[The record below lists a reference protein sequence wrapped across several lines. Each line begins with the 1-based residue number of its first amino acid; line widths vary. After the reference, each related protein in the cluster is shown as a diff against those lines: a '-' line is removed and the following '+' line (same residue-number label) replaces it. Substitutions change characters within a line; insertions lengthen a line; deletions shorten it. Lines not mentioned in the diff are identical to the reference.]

1 MSLKLWMTI
10 KAIVVFLFGLGF
22 LLIPVSMATLFG
34 TTTDETGLLLARF
47 FGMAWIFEAILL
59 WLSKNFP
66 WPEAQ
71 KIVIAIFISNL
82 IGLALA
88 LIAVIGGLFSGIMGW
103 LSVVLFL
110 VFVLVFGF
118 FLFIKKST

>member
-10 KAIVVFLFGLGF
+10 KAIVVALFGLGF
-22 LLIPVSMATLFG
+22 LLIPASIATLFG
-34 TTTDETGLLLARF
+34 TTTDDTGLLLARF
-47 FGMAWIFEAILL
+47 FGMAWVFEAILL
-59 WLSKNFP
+59 WLAKNFP

-71 KIVIAIFISNL
+71 KIVIAIVISNA
-82 IGLALA
+82 IGLVLA
-88 LIAVIGGLFSGIMGW
+88 LVAATSGIFTGIMGW

-110 VFVLVFGF
+110 IFVLVFAY

>member
-10 KAIVVFLFGLGF
+10 KAIIVVLFGLGF
-22 LLIPVSMATLFG
+22 LLIPATMGTLFG
-34 TTTDETGLLLARF
+34 TSTDETGLLLGRF

-59 WLSKNFP
+59 WLAKNFP

-71 KIVIAIFISNL
+71 KIVIAIVISNV
-82 IGLALA
+82 IGLVLS
-88 LIAVIGGLFSGIMGW
+88 LMAVLGGLFSGIMGW
-103 LSVVLFL
+103 LAVFLFL
-110 VFVLVFGF
+110 IFVLVFAY

>member
-10 KAIVVFLFGLGF
+10 KAIVVALFGLGF
-22 LLIPVSMATLFG
+22 LLIPASIATLFG
-34 TTTDETGLLLARF
+34 TTTDDTGLLLARF
-47 FGMAWIFEAILL
+47 FGMAWVFEAILL
-59 WLSKNFP
+59 WLAKNFP

-71 KIVIAIFISNL
+71 KIVIAIVISNA
-82 IGLALA
+82 IGLVLA
-88 LIAVIGGLFSGIMGW
+88 LVGAASGIFTGIMGW

-110 VFVLVFGF
+110 IFVLVFAY

>member
-10 KAIVVFLFGLGF
+10 KAVVVALFGLGF
-22 LLIPVSMATLFG
+22 LLIPAWMGTLFG
-34 TTTDETGLLLARF
+34 TSTDETGLLLGRF

-59 WLSKNFP
+59 WLCKNFP

-82 IGLALA
+82 IGLVLA

-110 VFVLVFGF
+110 IFVVVFGY
-118 FLFIKKST
+118 FLFVKKST

>member
-110 VFVLVFGF
+110 IFVLVFGF